1 MKYKKRNGIVLREML
16 GEYYLFATGEAQN
29 FCPAVRQL
37 NETGAAIW
45 KMLEKQM
52 DEDEMTVSLLAEYET
67 DETQIRAGI
76 ARFIKTM
83 ADKEYLEITD
93 EE

>member
-1 MKYKKRNGIVLREML
+1 MKYKTRKDVVLREML
-16 GEYYLFATGEAQN
+16 GEYYLIATGEARK
-29 FCPAVRQL
+29 FCPEIRQL

-52 DEDEMTVSLLAEYET
+52 NEDEMALSLLTEYET

-76 ARFIKTM
+76 DRFLKTM
-83 ADKEYLEITD
+83 ADKEYLVISEK
-93 EE
+93 E